1 MKDTQTTE
9 EDLIKNDES
18 DKIVTKSPKKK
29 FWIIAII
36 SILVVLIIIFIILIF
51 TVFKND
57 DSEDSEEDSEE
68 NYDEPTVL
76 DTIPS
81 EELNRARDS
90 FMQFNYTEN
99 NAFLS
104 YNLFI
109 PENYNSSHNK
119 KYPLVVF
126 IGDASTVG
134 QEVTYPIYQTV
145 GGPIWA
151 TDTVQKKHNC
161 FVLVPQ
167 FKGVIIDDRGGYSK
181 TEDINV
187 TSRLILEI
195 IKTYNI
201 DSNKIYGTGQSMG
214 AMTTLYLL
222 ANNQNLFTAGLIVD
236 GQWIKDELLGLVNAS
251 FTYFAAGGDEK
262 AFNGQ
267 NEIKEYLGNQNI
279 SYGCLTEVNAKEKV
293 EILNDMVKNIYELG
307 YQHNFITY
315 KNGSVLPSTGS
326 MVEHMASFKY
336 GYRIETVRDWIFEQ
350 NKIKCE
356 KELYYSEDGKC
367 SLTNFCYTAKEDHS
381 CSKCIYGYY
390 LSSDEASCTQDIN
403 CKNGNKETG
412 QCNYCISNYYLDRKD
427 NTCKSNLGE
436 EKFKFCKVV
445 DNGVCIECQ
454 MYYHLSQDNQCSIS
468 QNYTISE
475 NYIENK

>member
-29 FWIIAII
+29 FWTITIIC
-36 SILVVLIIIFIILIF
+36 ILVVLIIIFIILIF
-51 TVFKND
+51 TVFKNDDSD

-99 NAFLS
+99 NASLS

-167 FKGVIIDDRGGYSK
+167 FKGVIIDDRDK
-181 TEDINV
+181 
-187 TSRLILEI
+187 
-195 IKTYNI
+195 K
-201 DSNKIYGTGQSMG
+201 
-214 AMTTLYLL
+214 
-222 ANNQNLFTAGLIVD
+222 
-236 GQWIKDELLGLVNAS
+236 
-251 FTYFAAGGDEK
+251 
-262 AFNGQ
+262 
-267 NEIKEYLGNQNI
+267 
-279 SYGCLTEVNAKEKV
+279 
-293 EILNDMVKNIYELG
+293 
-307 YQHNFITY
+307 
-315 KNGSVLPSTGS
+315 
-326 MVEHMASFKY
+326 
-336 GYRIETVRDWIFEQ
+336 
-350 NKIKCE
+350 
-356 KELYYSEDGKC
+356 
-367 SLTNFCYTAKEDHS
+367 
-381 CSKCIYGYY
+381 
-390 LSSDEASCTQDIN
+390 
-403 CKNGNKETG
+403 
-412 QCNYCISNYYLDRKD
+412 
-427 NTCKSNLGE
+427 
-436 EKFKFCKVV
+436 
-445 DNGVCIECQ
+445 
-454 MYYHLSQDNQCSIS
+454 
-468 QNYTISE
+468 
-475 NYIENK
+475 